1 MACSNPDKKYAKFF
15 IIIIRECIYGNRV
28 MNKVYADYFKTA
40 APARSAVQVARLPKD
55 GLIEIEAIALVL
67 NE

>member
-1 MACSNPDKKYAKFF
+1 
-15 IIIIRECIYGNRV
+15 